1 MNLGYYPPAYNYRG
15 SSLGL
20 VFFPWYVTKSS
31 GDYSVAEAACER
43 LASDQFAYVSQ
54 RE

>member
-1 MNLGYYPPAYNYRG
+1 MNWATIRPLIIIAVAVWGLFSFLG
-15 SSLGL
+15 S
-20 VFFPWYVTKSS
+20 VTKSS

-43 LASDQFAYVSQ
+43 LASHQFAYVSQ